1 MTIYVLQTVFVFIYR
16 SAVKAVLEK
25 VTTSAFHYTARGLVE
40 RDRFIFA
47 LLLAIEVR
55 DIYICI
61 YLHPIQAIDVSVI
74 FVLLLTSYIASTS
87 YRDER

>member
-1 MTIYVLQTVFVFIYR
+1 M
-16 SAVKAVLEK
+16 LEK
-25 VTTSAFHYTARGLVE
+25 VTTSAFHYTARGLAE

-55 DIYICI
+55 DK
-61 YLHPIQAIDVSVI
+61 
-74 FVLLLTSYIASTS
+74 FVS